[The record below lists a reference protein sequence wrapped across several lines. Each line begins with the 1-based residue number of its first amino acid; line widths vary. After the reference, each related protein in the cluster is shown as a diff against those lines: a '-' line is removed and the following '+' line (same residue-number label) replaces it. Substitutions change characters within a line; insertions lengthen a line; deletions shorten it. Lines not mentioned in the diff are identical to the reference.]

1 MNTKDIE
8 ILRRLGGTFAAIC
21 ASPPNAAKRKLITD
35 LNSLRAERPLV
46 FATPDGAWGEILPQ
60 SSLECEDPLARGW
73 ERKIKAYIYSAE
85 VLQDDSAF
93 EPYIN
98 IPWRVKQDDFGFTVN
113 VQHGENRGSCHWDAP
128 IKDLEQGLKEIKPRL
143 YSVDKARAYAEL
155 ETAQQ
160 VFAGILN
167 ARIRDA
173 NYWTMGLTWECIRL
187 IGLQELMLYMYD
199 QPDNLKALMAF
210 MRDEHLRYLQWL
222 EDNGLLCLNNA
233 DDYIGSGGFGYTR
246 ELPGADYRPG
256 MPVRPRQMWVLSES
270 QETVGVSPEM
280 FEEFILEYQA
290 TITDKFGLVYYGCCE
305 GLHQR
310 IDPIIKRMKNLRY
323 VSVSPWCDQKII
335 ADKLGENYVFS
346 RKPNPATI
354 CVSFDEEAIRKD
366 IRETLE
372 VTRGLQVQFMMKDTH
387 TVQNDMSRIP
397 RWVQIA
403 REEIDAFS

>member
-8 ILRRLGGTFAAIC
+8 ILRRLGGRYAAIC
-21 ASPPNAAKRKLITD
+21 ASPANAAKRKLITD
-35 LNSLRAERPLV
+35 LNSLRAERPVL
-46 FATPDGAWGEILPQ
+46 FATPDAAWGEILPVA
-60 SSLECEDPLARGW
+60 SLECEDPLARGW
-73 ERKIKAYIYSAE
+73 ERKIRAYIYSAE
-85 VLQDDSAF
+85 VIQDDSAF
-93 EPYIN
+93 EPCIN
-98 IPWRVKQDDFGFTVN
+98 IPWRVQQDDFGFTVN
-113 VQHGENRGSCHWDAP
+113 YQYGENRGSCHWDAP
-128 IKDLEQGLKEIKPRL
+128 IKDLEQGLKDIKPRQ

-155 ETAQQ
+155 ETAKQ
-160 VFAGILN
+160 VFAGILD

-173 NYWTMGLTWECIRL
+173 NFWSMGLTRECIRL

-210 MRDEHLRYLQWL
+210 MRDDHLRYLQWQ
-222 EDNGLLCLNNA
+222 EDNGLLCLNNE
-233 DDYIGSGGFGYTR
+233 DDYIGSGGFGYTH

-387 TVQNDMSRIP
+387 TVQNDMKRIP

-403 REEIDAFS
+403 REEINAFS